1 MAHGYVTSWFLA
13 PDELTHGA
21 DAYCEVLCQVLEQ
34 VCQLR
39 SSKPLPRHL
48 VLQVDN
54 AVAQA
59 KNGFV
64 GAFCANVVGKQ
75 IFQSVTMNFLMVGHT
90 HEDIDQILSLL
101 VSQVIRS
108 YMRPSKT

>member
-48 VLQVDN
+48 VLQGDN
-54 AVAQA
+54 TVAQA

-64 GAFCANVVGKQ
+64 GAFCAYVVGKQ
-75 IFQSVTMNFLMVGHT
+75 IFQSVTMKFLMVRHT
-90 HEDIDQILSLL
+90 HNTQHGCW
-101 VSQVIRS
+101 QTRQR
-108 YMRPSKT
+108 RPTVFATSCSWI